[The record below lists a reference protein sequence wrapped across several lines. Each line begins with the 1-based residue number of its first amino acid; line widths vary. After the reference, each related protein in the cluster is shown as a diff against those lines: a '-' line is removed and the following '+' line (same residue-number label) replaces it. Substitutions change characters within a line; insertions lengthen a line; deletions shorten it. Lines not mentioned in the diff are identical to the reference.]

1 MESKHV
7 RNNDMNDLNNIAHSI
22 TQIQDVEDINNIK
35 RVQRKSNYI
44 LYATAAIVITT
55 ILLFIINCTYSII
68 SKVVRT
74 IQRRRG
80 WESNRVPTDINE
92 FKPVEN

>member
-1 MESKHV
+1 M
-7 RNNDMNDLNNIAHSI
+7 NNLNSIAQSI

-35 RVQRKSNYI
+35 WAQRKSNYI
-44 LYATAAIVITT
+44 LHATAAIVITI

-68 SKVVRT
+68 SKVVRI

-80 WESNRVPTDINE
+80 RESSRVPTDENV
-92 FKPVEN
+92 FKPVEKLRV